1 MTMSSFSDT
10 RQQLH
15 WAAQA
20 AAGVGRTLLPPKPD
34 DSHQSFV
41 WSDEHQALVQA
52 PVDGR
57 YRPGIR
63 LSDMT
68 LLLIDDQT
76 ASKQEFPLHAHT
88 LDDGFHFYE
97 ERLGKMLARPEEGIP
112 THKVANGAVFT
123 PQHDDL
129 DSLAAQ
135 YANANAVL
143 QRYRTDHPG
152 ASDVRLWPHHFD
164 IATLIPLGGDHT
176 IGAGFVAGDTEY
188 PEPYWYVTPWPYPE
202 DRSKYRPLSRG
213 FWKTDGWF
221 GAVLLG
227 SAGAHEFLEEAT
239 SALLER

>member
-1 MTMSSFSDT
+1 MSFSDT

-20 AAGVGRTLLPPKPD
+20 AAGVGRTLLPAKPD
-34 DSHQSFV
+34 DSHQSFE
-41 WSDEHQALVQA
+41 WSDQHQAILQG

-57 YRPGIR
+57 YRSGIR
-63 LSDMT
+63 LRDMT

-88 LDDGFHFYE
+88 LEDGFLFYE
-97 ERLGKMLARPEEGIP
+97 DRFGKTIARPEEGIP

-123 PQHDDL
+123 PHHDDL

-135 YANANAVL
+135 YANANAIL
-143 QRYRTDHPG
+143 QRYRADHPG
-152 ASDVRLWPHHFD
+152 ASEVRLWPHHFD
-164 IATLIPLGGDHT
+164 IATLIVLGGDHT
-176 IGAGFVAGDTEY
+176 IGAGYVAGDTKF

-202 DRSKYRPLSRG
+202 DHSQYRPLSRG
-213 FWKTDGWF
+213 FWNTDGWF

-227 SAGAHEFLEEAT
+227 NDGAAEFLEEAT

>member
-1 MTMSSFSDT
+1 MSFSDT

-20 AAGVGRTLLPPKPD
+20 AAGVGRTLLPPSPD

-41 WSDEHQALVQA
+41 WSDQYHAIVQA

-57 YRPGIR
+57 YRSGIR
-63 LSDMT
+63 LHDMT
-68 LLLIDDQT
+68 LLLIDEKT

-97 ERLGKMLARPEEGIP
+97 ERFGKTIARPEEGIP
-112 THKVANGAVFT
+112 AHKVANGAVFT

-129 DSLAAQ
+129 DSIAAQ
-135 YANANAVL
+135 YGNANAIL
-143 QRYRTDHPG
+143 QRYRANHPG
-152 ASDVRLWPHHFD
+152 ASEVRLWPHHFD
-164 IATLIPLGGDHT
+164 IATLIPLGGGQT
-176 IGAGFVAGDTEY
+176 IGAGYVAGDTQFQ
-188 PEPYWYVTPWPYPE
+188 EPYWYVTPYPYPE
-202 DRSKYRPLSRG
+202 DQSKYRTLSRV
-213 FWKTDGWF
+213 FWNTQGWF

-227 SAGAHEFLEEAT
+227 NEGAADFLEEAT

>member
-1 MTMSSFSDT
+1 MSFSDT

-20 AAGVGRTLLPPKPD
+20 AAGVGRSLLPPKPD
-34 DSHQSFV
+34 DSHQSFE
-41 WSDEHQALVQA
+41 WSDQYQAIVQG

-57 YRPGIR
+57 YRSGIR
-63 LSDMT
+63 MHDMT

-97 ERLGKMLARPEEGIP
+97 ERFGKTISRPGEGIP

-129 DSLAAQ
+129 DSIAEQ
-135 YANANAVL
+135 YSNANAVL
-143 QRYRTDHPG
+143 QRYRANHPG
-152 ASDVRLWPHHFD
+152 ASEVRVWPHHFD
-164 IATLIPLGGDHT
+164 IATLIPLGGDQT
-176 IGAGFVAGDTEY
+176 IGAGSVAGDAQC
-188 PEPYWYVTPWPYPE
+188 PEPYWYVTPFPYPE

-213 FWKTDGWF
+213 FWNTDGWF

-227 SAGAHEFLEEAT
+227 NDGAAEFLEEAT